1 MKGTSPR
8 TMRELLQTRVP
19 VALPATIATQSF
31 STLTTFT
38 VPVLAVQAAQTLG
51 VEPTAIGIYSAIIYL
66 VAMTSGLASGN
77 LIGRHGAIRTG
88 QVALLGC
95 GSGLI
100 LFGGAATLWAAGAGA
115 ILVGLGTAMM
125 NPMSSHVL
133 ARVTPVRWQPLI
145 FSIKQTGTPLGGMLA
160 GLIVPPLVAWYDW
173 RLALVVIGAIP
184 IVTALMLQP
193 IRAGLDGDRNPA
205 RRIGL
210 SGVAETVRVV
220 VRNRP
225 LFTLAATAFFYT
237 AAQLG
242 VVSFT
247 VIFLEQVHGMSKVA
261 AGGIFAVIHGSAIPA
276 RILWGVLAGRAI
288 ASWRLLGLLG
298 LLMAAGIAAFAFST
312 PAWPL
317 WAVLLVAAVMGCSM
331 NGVLGLLLSEFARLA
346 PPGRV
351 GEATGG
357 GQFFLFGGIMVGPLA
372 FGGIVELTHSYGAA
386 LLTFAVLTGLAGAF
400 LLATVGLSRT
410 PPASA

>member
-1 MKGTSPR
+1 
-8 TMRELLQTRVP
+8 MRELLQTKVP
-19 VALPATIATQSF
+19 VALPATLATQSF

-51 VEPTAIGIYSAIIYL
+51 VPPTAIGIYSAIIYL
-66 VAMTSGLASGN
+66 VAMTSGLVSGN
-77 LIGRHGAIRTG
+77 VIGRYGAIRTA

-95 GSGLI
+95 GFGLV
-100 LFGGAATLWAAGAGA
+100 LFGGAATLWAAGIGA

-133 ARVTPVRWQPLI
+133 ARVTPTRWQPLI
-145 FSIKQTGTPLGGMLA
+145 FSIKQTGTPFGGMLA
-160 GLIVPPLVAWYDW
+160 GLIIPPLVAWYDW
-173 RLALVVIGAIP
+173 RAALIVIGCIP
-184 IVTALMLQP
+184 IATALLLQP
-193 IRAGLDGDRNPA
+193 IRAGLDADRNPS
-205 RRIGL
+205 RRIAF
-210 SGVAETVRVV
+210 SAVAETVRVV
-220 VRNRP
+220 IRNRP
-225 LFTLAATAFFYT
+225 IFTLAATAFFYT

-247 VIFLEQVHGMSKVA
+247 VIFLEQVHGLSKVA

-276 RILWGVLAGRAI
+276 RILWGLMAGRI
-288 ASWRLLGLLG
+288 ISSWRLLGLLG
-298 LLMAAGIAAFAFST
+298 LLMAVGIGAFAFST

-357 GQFFLFGGIMVGPLA
+357 GQFFLFGGIMVGPLT
-372 FGGIVELTHSYGAA
+372 FGGIVELTHSYTAA
-386 LLTFAVLTGLAGAF
+386 LLAFAVMTALAGAF
-400 LLATVGLSRT
+400 LLATERLSQTMT
-410 PPASA
+410 PSA